1 MKNKFTIA
9 LFALLLGG
17 AGVVGSVAYAQNKTQ
32 PAVVN
37 QAQSVVNQ
45 DQNDPA
51 DGNQSEAVESQALT
65 SQATITADQA
75 KQIAET
81 KTGGK
86 ATDAT
91 LGDENGTVVYEVTVG
106 GQDVKVNAK
115 DGSIVKIEKSDGE
128 TNDDTA
134 SVDDVE
140 TNDDATN

>member
-1 MKNKFTIA
+1 MKNKFIIA
-9 LFALLLGG
+9 LFATLLGG
-17 AGVVGSVAYAQNKTQ
+17 AGIVGSVVHAQNKTQ
-32 PAVVN
+32 PVA
-37 QAQSVVNQ
+37 AVNQ
-45 DQNDPA
+45 DQTADPA
-51 DGNQSEAVESQALT
+51 DGNQSEADESKALQ

-106 GQDVKVNAK
+106 DQDVKVNAK

-128 TNDDTA
+128 TNDDTT